1 MFLQTSKGK
10 RLLDH
15 EGYLY
20 YCEREGRASSGRK
33 DIFRCPKYFDP
44 DVRCKG
50 RAHVEGGTTVTV
62 TAPHSHPPDPA
73 KGEAIR
79 VSNRLREKATTSSP
93 ETPAAHLV
101 LAEVEEGQVNLLKLP
116 KKNAFTTT
124 GNQFVVFHSD
134 TASNSPDRFL
144 GLSTERGLQLLE
156 RADVWRGTLSL
167 LPIIASAS
175 SSPSLFL
182 ALFTLHA
189 HHLFFNEDSETAES
203 SLPLVYVLLSNT
215 AENTFMK
222 MFTKLKQLR
231 PSNFES
237 PKRKLVLDF
246 ESTALSAFGKV
257 FPSASLSGCFHQF
270 RQSLWRA
277 LKQQPG
283 LAELYLSDLTF
294 SFKVHLLLALAFV
307 PPADVVRAYDHLLN
321 VENSLFQNENR
332 MEGLLTFF
340 EATYIGV
347 LHSTGAASTRRSPQ
361 FEVRFWNQVDSVQNE
376 LISLTNDDD
385 AAAERA
391 HNAVNKVVANKA
403 QSSSVRKLIDVLKG
417 QLLVN
422 ESQVEQALCIDDDDQ
437 PLKKKKMK
445 KNKRKKYKDN
455 HSAELKGLLSAYD
468 FAKIDCFLETVA
480 HKLIRLL
487 HGPCKLVL
495 RSVAPAGAATSGPPS
510 KRAVLEARPGVP
522 EGEQRPTGH
531 PGDLAPVADEL
542 HQAPSG
548 RAAPPAGGRTGESRA
563 SRGGTRAGRPPPP
576 ATSAWFGAPAPRRP
590 RPGRR
595 EFGQPGQL
603 GPELGQLEP
612 ELERRQELED
622 LEQRQ
627 QLASAQRVLG
637 CEQIELESE
646 EREPQPERWELA
658 PERRFQ
664 LDRSD
669 SQGILALRT

>member
-93 ETPAAHLV
+93 ETPPAHLV
-101 LAEVEEGQVNLLKLP
+101 LAEVEEGQVSESVRARLPSASNMKRNIRRHRCRINVQKPPFFSFSLLLKDLLKLP
-116 KKNAFTTT
+116 KKNASFTTT

-237 PKRKLVLDF
+237 PKRKLALDF
-246 ESTALSAFGKV
+246 EYTALSAFDKV

-283 LAELYLSDLTF
+283 LAELYLTDPTF

-307 PPADVVRAYDHLLN
+307 PPADVVRAYDHLLS
-321 VENSLFQNENR
+321 ENSLFQKNETQ
-332 MEGLLTFF
+332 MDGLLTFF

-361 FEVRFWNQVDSVQNE
+361 FEVRFWNQVDNVQIGKINPV
-376 LISLTNDDD
+376 SDD
-385 AAAERA
+385 ADAERA

-403 QSSSVRKLIDVLKG
+403 QSSSVRKLIDALKG

-422 ESQVEQALCIDDDDQ
+422 EPKVEQALCTFDDDDQ
-437 PLKKKKMK
+437 PSKKKMK
-445 KNKRKKYKDN
+445 KSMRRKKYKDN

-480 HKLIRLL
+480 HKV
-487 HGPCKLVL
+487 KL
-495 RSVAPAGAATSGPPS
+495 
-510 KRAVLEARPGVP
+510 
-522 EGEQRPTGH
+522 
-531 PGDLAPVADEL
+531 
-542 HQAPSG
+542 
-548 RAAPPAGGRTGESRA
+548 
-563 SRGGTRAGRPPPP
+563 
-576 ATSAWFGAPAPRRP
+576 
-590 RPGRR
+590 
-595 EFGQPGQL
+595 
-603 GPELGQLEP
+603 
-612 ELERRQELED
+612 
-622 LEQRQ
+622 
-627 QLASAQRVLG
+627 
-637 CEQIELESE
+637 
-646 EREPQPERWELA
+646 
-658 PERRFQ
+658 
-664 LDRSD
+664 
-669 SQGILALRT
+669 

>member
-101 LAEVEEGQVNLLKLP
+101 SAEVEEGQVSESVRARLPSASNMKRNIRRHRCRINAQKPSSFSFSLLLKDLLKLP

-231 PSNFES
+231 PRNFES

-270 RQSLWRA
+270 CQSLWRA

-283 LAELYLSDLTF
+283 LAELYLSDPTF

-347 LHSTGAASTRRSPQ
+347 LHSTGAANARRSPQ
-361 FEVRFWNQVDSVQNE
+361 FEVTFWNQVDNVQNGK
-376 LISLTNDDD
+376 INPVSDD
-385 AAAERA
+385 ADAERA

-480 HKLIRLL
+480 HKV
-487 HGPCKLVL
+487 KL
-495 RSVAPAGAATSGPPS
+495 
-510 KRAVLEARPGVP
+510 
-522 EGEQRPTGH
+522 
-531 PGDLAPVADEL
+531 
-542 HQAPSG
+542 
-548 RAAPPAGGRTGESRA
+548 
-563 SRGGTRAGRPPPP
+563 
-576 ATSAWFGAPAPRRP
+576 
-590 RPGRR
+590 
-595 EFGQPGQL
+595 
-603 GPELGQLEP
+603 
-612 ELERRQELED
+612 
-622 LEQRQ
+622 
-627 QLASAQRVLG
+627 
-637 CEQIELESE
+637 
-646 EREPQPERWELA
+646 
-658 PERRFQ
+658 
-664 LDRSD
+664 
-669 SQGILALRT
+669 